1 MILAQFQSLYPS
13 GCLIAELVK
22 IDRGQYIVRATVQ
35 LEGVIRST
43 GMAAATTVEEA
54 EDRARDRALM
64 VLGIPAA
71 SPDAGELTAKNAV
84 SSPTSSSSTE
94 QIETPQKSTVAH
106 IETHISPAP
115 ATDLSFPDDTQ
126 TPEIS
131 ATQANNLELQ
141 IPVPLE
147 TVRETST
154 QEIENQPVADMDISA
169 TNTNIKPFPQR
180 SSSKSPD
187 SSTQKTTKKKKKSEP
202 IIDQSDDIAK
212 ISVEMQRL
220 NWTMEQGRDYLIRT
234 YNKRSRHL
242 LSEEELKD
250 FLQYLESQPTP
261 IDMLSDIDPLAGF

>member
-13 GCLIAELVK
+13 GSLITELVK

-64 VLGIPAA
+64 VLGMPTPSLDSGKSTEKLPPSI
-71 SPDAGELTAKNAV
+71 
-84 SSPTSSSSTE
+84 PTSSSPTDK
-94 QIETPQKSTVAH
+94 IETPQKSAVAH
-106 IETHISPAP
+106 IESSVSPVP
-115 ATDLSFPDDTQ
+115 ATDSLPTDNTQ
-126 TPEIS
+126 NPEIA
-131 ATQANNLELQ
+131 ATQSQNLELQ

-154 QEIENQPVADMDISA
+154 PEIENQPVADMDVSA
-169 TNTNIKPFPQR
+169 TNIKPFPQR
-180 SSSKSPD
+180 SYSKSQD
-187 SSTQKTTKKKKKSEP
+187 SNTEKTAKKKKKSGP
-202 IIDQSDDIAK
+202 VVDQSDDIAK

-261 IDMLSDIDPLAGF
+261 IDTLSDIDPLAGF